1 MISNNNNNNIKLF
14 NVGIY
19 KKHHKK
25 TNKSRQKKH

>member
-1 MISNNNNNNIKLF
+1 MTSNNNNNNIKLF

-19 KKHHKK
+19 KKHKK